1 MDKIAELN
9 SLKNQKII
17 KKWEKKLKNGIL
29 EKKMKRLGEI
39 KKKKGKNGGKNG
51 KNWIQDKSNIGQG

>member
-39 KKKKGKNGGKNG
+39 KKKGKNGGKNG